1 MTAST
6 LLNEPIRVIIEP
18 EPAGGAW
25 NMAVDEVL
33 LESALRDGICTLRWY
48 RWREPTLSL
57 GYFQSPDDPLIDD
70 RFTSLPVVRRLS
82 GGGAILH
89 DRELTYSCAIAPAH
103 PLAAEPA
110 SLYMKMHAAIVGE
123 LARVGVEVAPRGIAD
138 KGLDGN
144 FLCFSRGDANDLV
157 LAGHKVL
164 GSAQRRRRGAVLQHG
179 SLLLERS
186 PVAPEYPGIIDLSDV
201 SPPVI
206 DVMRLAAVTA
216 DVLGR
221 KAQAGVLTN
230 SEVDRATQLA
240 RQAIPTVPPATV
252 VGSNAQLGRAATK
265 S

>member
-1 MTAST
+1 MHRMTAST

-33 LESALRDGICTLRWY
+33 LESALRHGICTLRWY

-70 RFTSLPVVRRLS
+70 RFCALPVVRRLS

-89 DRELTYSCAIAPAH
+89 DRELTYSCAIGVQH

-110 SLYMKMHAAIVGE
+110 SLYKTMHAAIVAE
-123 LARVGVEVAPRGIAD
+123 LARVGVEVAPRGIAE
-138 KGLDGN
+138 KGLDAN

-157 LAGHKVL
+157 IAAHKVL

-186 PVAPEYPGIIDLSDV
+186 PLAPEYPGIADLSGVAASAIDV
-201 SPPVI
+201 S
-206 DVMRLAAVTA
+206 RLADVTA
-216 DVLGR
+216 AVLG
-221 KAQAGVLTN
+221 
-230 SEVDRATQLA
+230 
-240 RQAIPTVPPATV
+240 
-252 VGSNAQLGRAATK
+252 
-265 S
+265 

>member
-6 LLNEPIRVIIEP
+6 LWNEPIRVIVEP
-18 EPAGGAW
+18 EPASGAW

-33 LESALRDGICTLRWY
+33 LESALQGGICTLRWY

-70 RFTSLPVVRRLS
+70 RFADLPVVRRLT

-89 DRELTYSCAIAPAH
+89 DRELTYSCAIGPGH
-103 PLAAEPA
+103 PLAADPS
-110 SLYMKMHAAIVGE
+110 SLYTAMHAAIVAE
-123 LARVGVEVAPRGIAD
+123 LARVGVAVAPRGVAD
-138 KGLDGN
+138 KGLDAN

-157 LAGHKVL
+157 MAGNKVL

-186 PVAPEYPGIIDLSDV
+186 PVAPEYPGISDLSEV
-201 SPPVI
+201 PLTQI

-221 KAQAGVLTN
+221 NAHAGVLTN

-240 RQAIPTVPPATV
+240 RQAVPATAGIPTP
-252 VGSNAQLGRAATK
+252 
-265 S
+265 